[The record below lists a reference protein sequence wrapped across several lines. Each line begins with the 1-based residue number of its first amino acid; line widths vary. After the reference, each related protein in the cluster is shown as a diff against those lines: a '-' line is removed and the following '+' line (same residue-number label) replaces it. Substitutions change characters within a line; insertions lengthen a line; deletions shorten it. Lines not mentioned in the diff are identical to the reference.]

1 MINNLQ
7 DFFHFCNEQCFRS
20 QIEELQPKS
29 SANTD
34 TKAVQETNTQAAEVT
49 ELKKTELLQNTHFI
63 NKPEVKSS
71 DQDKS
76 K

>member
-1 MINNLQ
+1 MIKNLQ
-7 DFFHFCNEQCFRS
+7 DFFHFCNEQSFRS

-49 ELKKTELLQNTHFI
+49 ELKKTHFI